1 SWLGLSSLKSSPSGE
16 PSGKSGNGVPPPETC
31 RDVPIFTTAGES
43 SAASSATD
51 SGPRAD
57 APDGASRGA
66 ASAAATSAACNDLSA
81 SPISVLHYSP
91 GPPARSQA
99 SRLPSDEPEK
109 YKSGRRASQGRAT
122 DCCCRHRLNGGQRLL
137 HLLREGG
144 VNETLD
150 YDRQRQS
157 R

>member
-1 SWLGLSSLKSSPSGE
+1 RQPHLSSPLLA
-16 PSGKSGNGVPPPETC
+16 
-31 RDVPIFTTAGES
+31 R
-43 SAASSATD
+43 
-51 SGPRAD
+51 
-57 APDGASRGA
+57 
-66 ASAAATSAACNDLSA
+66 
-81 SPISVLHYSP
+81 
-91 GPPARSQA
+91 PARSQA

-150 YDRQRQS
+150 YDRQHQS
-157 R
+157 RKEFGHCPAGSAAASDSAGTSGTTDPPPGAAGRPAAAAAAPSAPKYWK